1 MINIIALYIKKFII
15 MKLKDLFIKYP
26 ITTPFLVDCKND
38 KLVFPSDKEQKYKR
52 DLKEKIGEEEFEKLT
67 ALDKIVQCPENLENI
82 ALVEKYLDK
91 PLIVAKLLNDVQR
104 EYYKSI

>member
-1 MINIIALYIKKFII
+1 

-26 ITTPFLVDCKND
+26 ITTPFVVDCKND

-52 DLKEKIGEEEFEKLT
+52 DLKETIGEEKFEKLT

-82 ALVEKYLDK
+82 ALVSIEKHLDK

>member
-1 MINIIALYIKKFII
+1 
-15 MKLKDLFIKYP
+15 MKLKDLVIKYP
-26 ITTPFLVDCKND
+26 ITTPFLVDCK

-52 DLKEKIGEEEFEKLT
+52 DLKEKIGEEGFEKLM

-82 ALVEKYLDK
+82 ALVSIEKHLDK
-91 PLIVAKLLNDVQR
+91 PLIVVKLFNDVQR

>member
-1 MINIIALYIKKFII
+1 MTYKKLALYIKKFFI

-52 DLKEKIGEEEFEKLT
+52 DLKEKIGEEECEKLT
-67 ALDKIVQCPENLENI
+67 ALDKIV
-82 ALVEKYLDK
+82 
-91 PLIVAKLLNDVQR
+91 
-104 EYYKSI
+104 

>member
-1 MINIIALYIKKFII
+1 

-52 DLKEKIGEEEFEKLT
+52 DLKRPKRKNRRGR
-67 ALDKIVQCPENLENI
+67 V
-82 ALVEKYLDK
+82 
-91 PLIVAKLLNDVQR
+91 
-104 EYYKSI
+104 